1 MSMYLWAGV
10 TAVLLFNLVHV
21 CVVLEIKTGRLIL
34 GMLYSTVQYL
44 AVLLSYVKPEM
55 KIKLDPNP

>member
-10 TAVLLFNLVHV
+10 TAVLLFNLLHV
-21 CVVLEIKTGRLIL
+21 CVVLELKLGRFILI
-34 GMLYSTVQYL
+34 MPYL
-44 AVLLSYVKPEM
+44 AVFLSYVKPEV